1 MRTAPKLA
9 LFIIGLVAIVVVTA
23 NFRFSSTPPHA
34 PVKTPLTQNPENTGL
49 LSVKGAGQYKAEL
62 DAFLTEQA
70 RLEVAAQAKAK
81 ADADAKALATW
92 TANHRPVVVQ
102 ELAVSAEGS
111 TDIPPLLA
119 RIRSCESGNYT
130 AVNRS
135 GSTASGAY
143 QILDSTWRGRNGV
156 GGWRELT
163 PGGINYARAK
173 DAPPEIQDAVALA
186 AFNAEGTAP
195 WLASRPCW
203 GK

>member
-23 NFRFSSTPPHA
+23 NFRFPSTALPA
-34 PVKTPLTQNPENTGL
+34 PVKKPLAQNPDTTGL

-70 RLEVAAQAKAK
+70 RIEVAAKAK

-92 TANHRPVVVQ
+92 AANHRPVVVQ

-143 QILDSTWRGRNGV
+143 QILDSTWRGRNNV

-163 PGGINYARAK
+163 PGGVQYARAK

-186 AFNAEGTAP
+186 AFNAEGTSP

-203 GK
+203 GR